1 MKNRKSVE
9 ANLTMPPDQEPT
21 QALIAKLSPEGRRR
35 YVDLILAREFSAF
48 VTKVFETVSP
58 GDVYLPNWHID
69 AMTYAAG
76 RVMDGTIKRLITT
89 VPPRHLKSIVFSVA
103 LPAFL
108 LGRDPTNRIICVSYS
123 SELAV
128 KHANDFRAVM
138 TAEWYRRV
146 FPATKI
152 SREKDTQYE
161 TMTTA
166 RGYRYATS
174 LHGTLTGRGADLI
187 VLDDPQKPDEAL
199 SEAHRN
205 SAGQWFDTTLLSRL
219 DSKSDGAVV
228 IVMQRL
234 HEDDLAGRLLE
245 KGGWPHLKIPAIAEQ
260 DEHIPIGPGRIY
272 RRKAG
277 TVIDPRRE
285 SLKDLERLKQQMTE
299 LFFSAQ
305 YQQEP
310 IPLAGNIIKA
320 EWFKE
325 YEITPAYSNGDLLII
340 SLDTAMKGTQLAD
353 YSVATV
359 WLARGDHSYLLD
371 LWRERVDY
379 PELRRAVSRLR
390 EKYARAALLVED
402 KGSGTSLIQDL
413 RAENRAV
420 IGINPEGDKLTRAAK
435 TSAQFEA
442 GAVFFPRLRLGSAGS
457 RPSYSVFPMSGMT
470 IRSIRLHRR
479 YPGSHSAGR
488 TKFLLLCRSSFRGPG
503 PVLATCRQTIFS
515 LPDRSPPRRLRTH
528 CHRAACLRMTS

>member
-1 MKNRKSVE
+1 MKSRKSVK
-9 ANLTMPPDQEPT
+9 ANLTMPDQEPT
-21 QALIAKLSPEGRRR
+21 QALIGKLSPEGRRR
-35 YVDLILAREFSAF
+35 YVDLMLARDFSAF
-48 VTKVFETVSP
+48 LTKVFETVSP
-58 GDVYLPNWHID
+58 GDVYFPNWHID

-123 SELAV
+123 GELAV

-146 FPATKI
+146 FPATKV

-260 DEHIPIGPGRIY
+260 DERIPIGPGRSY
-272 RRKAG
+272 RRKVG

-285 SLKDLERLKQQMTE
+285 SLEDLERLKQQMTE

-325 YEITPAYSNGDLLII
+325 YEITPAYSNNDLLII
-340 SLDTAMKGTQLAD
+340 SLDTAMKGTQLAG

-390 EKYARAALLVED
+390 EKYAGAALLVED

-420 IGINPEGDKLTRAAK
+420 IGINPEGDKLTRTAK
-435 TSAQFEA
+435 ASARFEA
-442 GAVFFPRLRLGSAGS
+442 GAVFFPKAAPWLSGLKAELLGFPNVRYDDQVDSVTQALAWIEK
-457 RPSYSVFPMSGMT
+457 RTQSYGPIVCPVMVRVHNPYREAFPDY
-470 IRSIRLHRR
+470 RDV
-479 YPGSHSAGR
+479 PW
-488 TKFLLLCRSSFRGPG
+488 
-503 PVLATCRQTIFS
+503 
-515 LPDRSPPRRLRTH
+515 
-528 CHRAACLRMTS
+528 

>member
-205 SAGQWFDTTLLSRL
+205 SAGQWFDTTLSMVQRC
-219 DSKSDGAVV
+219 DS
-228 IVMQRL
+228 
-234 HEDDLAGRLLE
+234 E
-245 KGGWPHLKIPAIAEQ
+245 
-260 DEHIPIGPGRIY
+260 
-272 RRKAG
+272 
-277 TVIDPRRE
+277 
-285 SLKDLERLKQQMTE
+285 
-299 LFFSAQ
+299 
-305 YQQEP
+305 
-310 IPLAGNIIKA
+310 
-320 EWFKE
+320 
-325 YEITPAYSNGDLLII
+325 
-340 SLDTAMKGTQLAD
+340 
-353 YSVATV
+353 
-359 WLARGDHSYLLD
+359 
-371 LWRERVDY
+371 
-379 PELRRAVSRLR
+379 
-390 EKYARAALLVED
+390 
-402 KGSGTSLIQDL
+402 
-413 RAENRAV
+413 
-420 IGINPEGDKLTRAAK
+420 
-435 TSAQFEA
+435 TSA
-442 GAVFFPRLRLGSAGS
+442 S
-457 RPSYSVFPMSGMT
+457 RFARDV
-470 IRSIRLHRR
+470 
-479 YPGSHSAGR
+479 
-488 TKFLLLCRSSFRGPG
+488 
-503 PVLATCRQTIFS
+503 
-515 LPDRSPPRRLRTH
+515 
-528 CHRAACLRMTS
+528 